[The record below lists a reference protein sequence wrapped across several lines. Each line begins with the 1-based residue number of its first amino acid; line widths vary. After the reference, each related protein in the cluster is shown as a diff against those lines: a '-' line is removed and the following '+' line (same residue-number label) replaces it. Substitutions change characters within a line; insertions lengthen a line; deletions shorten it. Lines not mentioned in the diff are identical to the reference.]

1 MNCPFCRKPDSKV
14 TDSRLTADGK
24 GIRRRR
30 ECSQCHNRFTTYE
43 WVQELPLVVVKK
55 DGRREPF
62 DRSKLHEGLNR
73 AFQKRPISTGTVE
86 SLVGEIE
93 RTLSEIPSPEI
104 STQKIGELVMERLAG
119 IDHVA
124 YVRFAAVYKNFRD
137 PEEFALEIM
146 RLKNGPDLHTV

>member
-1 MNCPFCRKPDSKV
+1 MNCHYCRTPDSKV
-14 TDSRLTADGK
+14 IDSRITSDGK

-30 ECSQCHNRFTTYE
+30 ECSSCRNRFTTYE
-43 WVQELPLVVVKK
+43 WVQESAPVVVKK

-62 DRSKLHEGLNR
+62 DRKKLHEGLKR
-73 AFQKRPISTGTVE
+73 AFQKRPVSTATVDG
-86 SLVGEIE
+86 LVGEIE
-93 RTLSEIPSPEI
+93 RTLSEIPSSEI
-104 STQKIGELVMERLAG
+104 STQRIGELVMDRLAQ

-124 YVRFAAVYKNFRD
+124 YVRFASVYKNFRD